1 MPSVPAIISPTP
13 TLTQILQYI
22 LIPMFTAT
30 FEEGKGDELLGGAPD
45 PEHDNDENI
54 ISVFINKVINPDK
67 PFGSSVSFLTKV
79 FACVRT
85 STRLI
90 TRKCS
95 ILFASLPIKLC
106 IIQYFSHC
114 QDNKRVMLYHRFVAP
129 LVNMPRCASE
139 YSLCVCLSV

>member
-1 MPSVPAIISPTP
+1 MTHDAIITP

-67 PFGSSVSFLTKV
+67 PFGSSVSFLV
-79 FACVRT
+79 F
-85 STRLI
+85 
-90 TRKCS
+90 
-95 ILFASLPIKLC
+95 
-106 IIQYFSHC
+106 
-114 QDNKRVMLYHRFVAP
+114 N
-129 LVNMPRCASE
+129 
-139 YSLCVCLSV
+139 